1 MRGETGGDG
10 DTIPSSSPCP
20 PTMTTSR
27 SSREAS
33 SANQTGQPHLKRF
46 PAKSACSRRAFDGDT
61 RTIVLPTD
69 IMGSMALVE
78 TQAVKTQVVKTNVVE
93 PQVLE
98 TCVCY
103 ANSLD
108 RVKYF

>member
-1 MRGETGGDG
+1 
-10 DTIPSSSPCP
+10 
-20 PTMTTSR
+20 MTTSR

-69 IMGSMALVE
+69 MMGSMALVE

-93 PQVLE
+93 TQVLE
-98 TCVCY
+98 TQVIETQV
-103 ANSLD
+103 LEH
-108 RVKYF
+108 RW